1 MASFEKSIAKIE
13 KNESYSDK
21 VYRLLKQLIISG
33 QIGPGTVI
41 NERSFSNILDVSR
54 TPLRDA
60 LKILESE
67 GWIEQRGSQRVV
79 APLRWKDLCDLMEIR
94 EKLELMC
101 FELAVPRTTEH
112 DITYLQAILGSMKEQ
127 NRTDPSDLYAVM
139 KADTEFHRYIA
150 YISGNR
156 LLLELQ
162 NLIYEKIIRSSVLPW
177 TTCAEERKVSTDGR
191 RSLIWCVFPSSAHR
205 RAHHHVHGYR
215 DAGGAVH
222 RRIRAGGPPAHDHE
236 GHLELHAPRDP
247 LLRPCRKP
255 HELRRHHDQDL

>member
-162 NLIYEKIIRSSVLPW
+162 NLIYEKIIRSSVLSMRINKAN
-177 TTCAEERKVSTDGR
+177 AE
-191 RSLIWCVFPSSAHR
+191 IF
-205 RAHHHVHGYR
+205 
-215 DAGGAVH
+215 AG
-222 RRIRAGGPPAHDHE
+222 DHE
-236 GHLELHAPRDP
+236 VFIEALKERDFGKAAEAAHIHCENWKKRLLLLPGLLHFDP
-247 LLRPCRKP
+247 EDMEYVIEEKFVRNGEEVL
-255 HELRRHHDQDL
+255 

>member
-1 MASFEKSIAKIE
+1 MAAFEKSIAKIE

-60 LKILESE
+60 MKILESE

-94 EKLELMC
+94 ERLELMC

-112 DITYLQAILGSMKEQ
+112 DITYLQAILESMKEQ

-162 NLIYEKIIRSSVLPW
+162 NLIYEKIIRSSVLSMRINKANAEIFAGDHEVFIEALKERDFGKA
-177 TTCAEERKVSTDGR
+177 AEE
-191 RSLIWCVFPSSAHR
+191 
-205 RAHHHVHGYR
+205 VHIHCENWKKRLLLLPG
-215 DAGGAVH
+215 
-222 RRIRAGGPPAHDHE
+222 
-236 GHLELHAPRDP
+236 LLHFNADDMEYVIEEKFVRNGEEV
-247 LLRPCRKP
+247 L
-255 HELRRHHDQDL
+255 